1 MSISTK
7 LIFDIETVGVD
18 FNSLDRISQEF
29 VRQSAETEED
39 LAEAKERMSFS
50 PLTGTIAAIGL
61 INPDTKRG
69 SILLATS
76 QQLPEELQPGVKL
89 ESGTEAEIL
98 EKFWSAAGHYNSF
111 VTFNGRVFDAPF
123 LLIRSA
129 IHGIRPTKNL
139 MSNRYLASQADDC
152 SHIDL
157 LDQLTYYGAV
167 RKKYNLHFW
176 CKAFGI
182 PSPKESG
189 LSGEDVERL
198 VREGRWLEMAQYNLG
213 DLLSTMQLYEKWSR
227 YLNI

>member
-1 MSISTK
+1 MSNTNK

-18 FNSLDRISQEF
+18 FNSLDKISQEY
-29 VRQSAETEED
+29 VREYAETEED
-39 LAEAKERMSFS
+39 LIEATGRLSFS

-61 INPDTKRG
+61 INPDTRRG
-69 SILLATS
+69 NILLATS
-76 QQLPEELQPGVKL
+76 KQLPEELQPGIQL
-89 ESGTEAEIL
+89 ESGTEAEII
-98 EKFWSAAGHYNSF
+98 EKFWSAASHYNTF

-123 LLIRSA
+123 ILVRSA
-129 IHGIRPTKNL
+129 IHGVKPTKNL
-139 MSNRYLASQADDC
+139 MSNRYLASQLDNC
-152 SHIDL
+152 NHVDL

-189 LSGEDVERL
+189 LSGKDVERL

-213 DLLSTMQLYEKWSR
+213 DLLSTMQLYEKWNR
-227 YLNI
+227 YLNL